1 MKKLQ
6 LQELAIVIAVKEL
19 DPTLLTPEFL
29 NYSQIVPAD
38 WTVAGQ
44 PVRSFQGSQVTFQSG
59 VSVIA
64 QPQRISFAE
73 LVEGKPTA
81 GLELPKL
88 AAKFVDVLGNLSYL
102 GVGINL
108 RGYVDFGADKRA
120 ARDFIFQ
127 NLLAPGAWQQMGTA
141 PVQAGVNLSY
151 TFDDRRLNLNINEAT
166 IQVPEQQQPS
176 AIVLFGGNFD
186 YDVAGTIAPA
196 AHTQRIKQIV
206 TNWQRDLE
214 LYQQVV
220 DRFMLS
226 SSVVSFPPLV

>member
-1 MKKLQ
+1 MKKIE

-38 WTVAGQ
+38 WEVAGQ
-44 PVRSFQGSQVTFQSG
+44 PVRSFQGSQVTFQNG

-73 LVEGKPTA
+73 LAMHKPTA
-81 GLELPKL
+81 ELEIPQL
-88 AAKFVDVLGNLSYL
+88 AAKFVDVLANLSYI

-108 RGYVDFGADKRA
+108 RGYVDFGTDQRE

-127 NLLAPGAWQQMGTA
+127 NLLSPGAWQQMGTA
-141 PVQAGVNLSY
+141 PVQAGINLSY
-151 TFDDRRLNLNINEAT
+151 TFDDRRLNLNINEAML
-166 IQVPEQQQPS
+166 QVPERQPS

-206 TNWQRDLE
+206 ANWQRDLD
-214 LYQQVV
+214 LYQEVV
-220 DRFMLS
+220 DQFMLP
-226 SSVVSFPPLV
+226 SSVISFPGLS

>member
-1 MKKLQ
+1 MKKIN
-6 LQELAIVIAVKEL
+6 LQEVAIVIAVKEL

-29 NYSQIVPAD
+29 NYTQIVPAS
-38 WTVAGQ
+38 WIVTGQ
-44 PVRSFQGSQVTFQSG
+44 PVRTLQGSQVTFENG

-73 LVEGKPTA
+73 LAVGKPHS
-81 GLELPKL
+81 ELQIPKL
-88 AAKFVDVLGNLSYL
+88 AEKFVDVLANLNFM

-108 RGYVDFGADKRA
+108 RGYIDFGSDKRA
-120 ARDFIFQ
+120 SRDFIFQ

-141 PVQAGVNLSY
+141 PVQAGINLSY

-166 IQVPEQQQPS
+166 LQTPDNQTS
-176 AIVLFGGNFD
+176 AIALFGGNFD

-206 TNWQRDLE
+206 TNWQRDFQ
-214 LYQQVV
+214 LYQEVV
-220 DRFMLS
+220 DRFMLP
-226 SSVVSFPPLV
+226 SSVISFPAMS

>member
-1 MKKLQ
+1 MKKIE

-38 WTVAGQ
+38 WTVVGQ
-44 PVRSFQGSQVTFQSG
+44 PVRSFQGSQVSFQSG

-73 LVEGKPTA
+73 LATNKPA
-81 GLELPKL
+81 AELEIPKL

-108 RGYVDFGADKRA
+108 RGYIDFGADRRA
-120 ARDFIFQ
+120 AREFIFQ

-141 PVQAGVNLSY
+141 PVQAGINLSY
-151 TFDDRRLNLNINEAT
+151 TFDDRRLNLSINEA
-166 IQVPEQQQPS
+166 ILEIPERPAS
-176 AIVLFGGNFD
+176 AIVVFGGNFD

-196 AHTQRIKQIV
+196 AHTQRIKQVV
-206 TNWQRDLE
+206 TNWQRDLQ

-220 DRFMLS
+220 ERFMLS

>member
-1 MKKLQ
+1 MKKIE

-38 WTVAGQ
+38 WEVAGQ
-44 PVRSFQGSQVTFQSG
+44 PVRSFQGSQVTFQNG

-73 LVEGKPTA
+73 LIVDKPTA
-81 GLELPKL
+81 GLEIPKL
-88 AAKFVDVLGNLSYL
+88 AEKFVDVLGNLSYI

-108 RGYVDFGADKRA
+108 RGYIDFGADHRE

-127 NLLAPGAWQQMGTA
+127 NLLAPGAWQQMGNA
-141 PVQAGVNLSY
+141 PVQAGINLSY
-151 TFDDRRLNLNINEAT
+151 TFDERRLNLTINEAML
-166 IQVPEQQQPS
+166 QVPERQPS

-196 AHTQRIKQIV
+196 AHAQRIKQIV
-206 TNWQRDLE
+206 TNWQRDLQ
-214 LYQQVV
+214 LYQEVV
-220 DRFMLS
+220 ERFMLS
-226 SSVVSFPPLV
+226 SSVISFPSLS

>member
-1 MKKLQ
+1 MKKIN
-6 LQELAIVIAVKEL
+6 LQEVAIVIAVKEL

-29 NYSQIVPAD
+29 NYTQIVPAS
-38 WTVAGQ
+38 WIVAGQ
-44 PVRSFQGSQVTFQSG
+44 PVRTLQGSQVTFENG

-73 LVEGKPTA
+73 LAVDKPTA
-81 GLELPKL
+81 ELQIPKL
-88 AAKFVDVLGNLSYL
+88 AEKFVDVLANLNFV

-108 RGYVDFGADKRA
+108 RGYIDFGSDKRE

-141 PVQAGVNLSY
+141 PLQAGINLSY

-166 IQVPEQQQPS
+166 LQTPDNQTS
-176 AIVLFGGNFD
+176 AIALFGGNFD

-206 TNWQRDLE
+206 TNWQRDFQ
-214 LYQQVV
+214 LYQEVV
-220 DRFMLS
+220 DRFMLP
-226 SSVVSFPPLV
+226 SSVISFPTMS